1 MIDGGMRVYPA
12 SYYKNYQ
19 ELYSYLE
26 RARKHCKIPTYLDPE
41 YLVPSI
47 FKLLD
52 TQYVYNLY
60 IRIHGFTI
68 KILDN
73 NIDKALS
80 MYLPRKVKAFII
92 HLLYLQRI
100 IDIDYATILADKLG
114 IKYERIRHYTG
125 RIIPFSDR
133 GILQNLSK
141 RWGRLFYLTGTGAI
155 TSHAVSSAI
164 VEHYC
169 RKEYGVKGIGG
180 FLIGFLTGYIIGDG
194 GINTRRN
201 HSGIGFRNYIYDYK
215 NSVIKILDLLAQT
228 KVISYKQYHNRKFT
242 LYSRIYRVW
251 PHNHLLYR
259 DLRRTDKTGFITGLL
274 LSDGY
279 IYKDNIHATI
289 YQAITLRKAYMLPAI
304 KEIIHTAS
312 NMISDIGGKYSLT
325 IKLKKAKNPT
335 TQRTEKTIMF
345 ALNFKLIDVFEEYL
359 DILNWFIAYNSENQY
374 DSS

>member
-1 MIDGGMRVYPA
+1 MIDGDMRVYPA
-12 SYYKNYQ
+12 SYYKNYP
-19 ELYSYLE
+19 ELYAYLE
-26 RARKHCKIPTYLDPE
+26 RARRHCKIPTYLDPE
-41 YLVPSI
+41 YLVPSM

-52 TQYVYNLY
+52 IQYVYNLY
-60 IRIHGFTI
+60 TRIHGFTI
-68 KILDN
+68 KILDDD
-73 NIDKALS
+73 IDKALS
-80 MYLPRKVKAFII
+80 MYLPRKVKVFII

-100 IDIDYATILADKLG
+100 IDVDYTTMLVDKLG

-133 GILQNLSK
+133 SILRGLSK
-141 RWGRLFYLTGTGAI
+141 RWGRLFYLTDIGAI
-155 TSHAVSSAI
+155 ISHAVSSAV
-164 VEHYC
+164 VEHYY

-180 FLIGFLTGYIIGDG
+180 FLIGLLTGYIIGDG

-228 KVISYKQYHNRKFT
+228 RVISYKQYHNGKFT
-242 LYSRIYRVW
+242 LYSRIYKVW

-259 DLRRTDKTGFITGLL
+259 GLRRTDKAGFITGLL

-289 YQAITLRKAYMLPAI
+289 YQATTLRKAYMLPTI

-345 ALNFKLIDVFEEYL
+345 ALNLKITNVIRKYMNIFNNVLGM
-359 DILNWFIAYNSENQY
+359 
-374 DSS
+374 